1 MVCLWPL
8 QAVSQEP
15 ADGTGQYQMDTMQV
29 VGDYETA
36 AGSAQSINAE
46 TLERDEHDSLHRVLR
61 DVPGVQI
68 RGEDGYGLRPN
79 IGLRGTTTE
88 RSQKINIMEDGVLIT
103 PAPYS
108 APAAYYVPMMS
119 RMQGVE
125 VVKGPAAVTH
135 GPNTVGGTI
144 NLITRKIPGEAGGGL
159 DIAGGSNDYTKGHA
173 HYGDSGKHFGYL
185 LEGLHVE
192 TDGFKDLDGGGNT
205 GFDKNNV
212 MLKTRLNSDPGAS
225 VYHQVDLKL
234 NYADETS
241 NETYLG
247 LADPDFEQT
256 PYRRYAASR
265 KGRMD
270 WEHEQGML
278 RHTLDHAGDWT
289 LTSTAYWNDFER
301 SWRKLNRFDSSRSLQ
316 EILASPE
323 TGRNQDFMDV
333 LRGEKDSSVAAG
345 ETLLVGTNA
354 RAYFSRGLQS
364 VLDWR
369 ADWLGIEHELTA
381 GIRLHQDQV
390 DRNHT
395 EQGYLMRDGRLVRDG
410 GGEQRT
416 FFNKETATASSAC
429 IQDKMQFDR
438 LTLRAG
444 LRGEHVDYESH
455 PQIPSGER
463 IDNTNSILLPALGA
477 FYEITSNWGVLAGV
491 HRGFV
496 PTGPGESDELEPE
509 ESISYEAGTR
519 YESRTTSAE
528 LIGFFTDYRNLKG
541 VCTFS
546 SGCGGQKGQA
556 FSGGEVDVYGIEA
569 LIERQWRAG
578 AWRFPAQLSYTFT
591 QTEFLSSFDS
601 GFDLWNEVKEGDELP
616 YMPEHQ
622 LQLSLGVEREQWNLT
637 LSGRYVG
644 EQLEQAGEAGV
655 DDNDGPLAGAV
666 VDAYTV
672 LDLVAR
678 YRPMKKHTVYLKA
691 DNLLD
696 KQYRVSRRPFGARPG
711 KPRVLQSGYKYNF

>member
-1 MVCLWPL
+1 LPVQLMGQDTTGDTSQYELDAMEV
-8 QAVSQEP
+8 VS
-15 ADGTGQYQMDTMQV
+15 
-29 VGDYETA
+29 DYENTP
-36 AGSAQSINAE
+36 GSAQRIDAE

-119 RMQGVE
+119 RMERVE

-144 NLITRKIPGEAGGGL
+144 NLVTRRIPTAAEGGL
-159 DIAGGSNDYTKGHA
+159 DVAGGSNAYGKAHA
-173 HYGDSGKHFGYL
+173 HYGDSSRHSGFL

-192 TDGFKDLDGGGNT
+192 TEGFKDLDGGGNT

-225 VYHQVDLKL
+225 VYHQIDLKL

-247 LADPDFEQT
+247 LADPDFEDT

-270 WEHEQGML
+270 WEHKQGML
-278 RHTLDHAGDWT
+278 RHTLDHAGEWT

-301 SWRKLNRFDSSRSLQ
+301 SWRKLNSFEASRFKLQ
-316 EILASPE
+316 EILANPE
-323 TGRNQDFMDV
+323 TGRNRDFMDV
-333 LRGEKDSSVAAG
+333 LRGEKDSSVVAG
-345 ETLLVGTNA
+345 ETLQVGTNA

-364 VLDWR
+364 VLNWR
-369 ADWLGIEHELTA
+369 SDWLGIEHELTA
-381 GIRLHQDQV
+381 GVRLHQDQV

-416 FFNKETATASSAC
+416 FFNEETATASSAY

-444 LRGEHVDYESH
+444 LRGEHVDYESR
-455 PQIPSGER
+455 PEIPSGQTIE
-463 IDNTNSILLPALGA
+463 NTNAILLPALGA
-477 FYEITSNWGVLAGV
+477 FYQLTPNWGALAGV

-496 PTGPGESDELEPE
+496 PTGPGESDELDPE
-509 ESISYEAGTR
+509 ESISYEAGARYQSQRTR
-519 YESRTTSAE
+519 AE
-528 LIGFFTDYRNLKG
+528 LIGYFTDYQNLKG

-546 SGCGGQKGQA
+546 SGCGAQKGQA
-556 FSGGEVDVYGIEA
+556 FSGGEVDVYGVEA
-569 LIERQWRAG
+569 LIARQWQAG
-578 AWRFPAQLSYTFT
+578 SWQFPTRLSWTFT
-591 QTEFLSSFDS
+591 RTEFLSSFDG
-601 GFDLWNEVKEGDELP
+601 GFDLWNEVNEGDELP

-622 LQLSLGVEREQWNLT
+622 LQLSLGVKRDHWDVT

-655 DDNDGPLAGAV
+655 DDNDGALAGSV
-666 VDAYTV
+666 VEAYSV
-672 LDLVAR
+672 LDIVAR
-678 YRPMKKHTVYLKA
+678 YRPADQHSIYLKM

-696 KQYRVSRRPFGARPG
+696 ESYKVSRRPFGARPG
-711 KPRVLQSGYKYNF
+711 KPRVLQGGYKYSF